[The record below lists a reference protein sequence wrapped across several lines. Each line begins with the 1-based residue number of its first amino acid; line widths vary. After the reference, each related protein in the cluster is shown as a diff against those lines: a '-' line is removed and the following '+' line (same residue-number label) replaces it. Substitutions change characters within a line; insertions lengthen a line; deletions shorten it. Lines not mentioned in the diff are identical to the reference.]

1 MKDETIVEG
10 GSLDLNYFEGG
21 SLAKIESAAEQTAAF
36 ALTGFTLIT
45 LCRPSNQK
53 LIDVICGV
61 VFEEEKYS
69 PYLIV
74 FIRWSEHLD
83 RSERHWDGGDFHLGR
98 RRSSWRLVY
107 T

>member
-1 MKDETIVEG
+1 MKEEPIAEG

-53 LIDVICGV
+53 HNDLN
-61 VFEEEKYS
+61 S
-69 PYLIV
+69 
-74 FIRWSEHLD
+74 
-83 RSERHWDGGDFHLGR
+83 
-98 RRSSWRLVY
+98 
-107 T
+107 

>member
-21 SLAKIESAAEQTAAF
+21 SLTKIESAAEQTAAF

-53 LIDVICGV
+53 HIDAICDLNSLI
-61 VFEEEKYS
+61 
-69 PYLIV
+69 
-74 FIRWSEHLD
+74 
-83 RSERHWDGGDFHLGR
+83 GGEQ
-98 RRSSWRLVY
+98 
-107 T
+107 